1 MYKYNTMNTQ
11 DFNIVHITDFY
22 ERDKIYLCNN
32 EDGYKCHLKSN
43 PAMVENIGKYG
54 QQIKPIFDVDAYEVN
69 PNIDEIFADIH
80 KKFPDKP
87 IMLIESQENI
97 KEK

>member
-22 ERDKIYLCNN
+22 ERDKIYLCSN

-43 PAMVENIGKYG
+43 PGMV
-54 QQIKPIFDVDAYEVN
+54 
-69 PNIDEIFADIH
+69 
-80 KKFPDKP
+80 
-87 IMLIESQENI
+87 
-97 KEK
+97 